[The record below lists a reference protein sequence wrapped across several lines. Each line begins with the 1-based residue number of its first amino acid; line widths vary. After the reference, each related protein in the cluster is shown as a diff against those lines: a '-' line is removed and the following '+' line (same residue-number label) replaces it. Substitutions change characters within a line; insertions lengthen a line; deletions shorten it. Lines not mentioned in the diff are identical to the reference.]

1 MKGMLPEDGT
11 CSKCGLTFSPDEF
24 NYDEDLCNSCLFPE
38 MARSLPIE
46 LSYAEGEGKNV
57 TTDRKLL
64 DNLDYT
70 PERQSEKAEK
80 SLNKYKNRK
89 LYK

>member
-1 MKGMLPEDGT
+1 LLIFPSLEI
-11 CSKCGLTFSPDEF
+11 SLF
-24 NYDEDLCNSCLFPE
+24 YFPE

-80 SLNKYKNRK
+80 ESK
-89 LYK
+89 